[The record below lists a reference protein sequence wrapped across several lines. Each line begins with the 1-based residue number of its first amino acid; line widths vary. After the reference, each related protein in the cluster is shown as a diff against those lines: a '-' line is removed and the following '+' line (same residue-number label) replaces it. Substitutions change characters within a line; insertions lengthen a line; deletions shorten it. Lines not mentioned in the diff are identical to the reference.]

1 MLYLEQKP
9 SRPLSGLIRSLWYAH
24 APELPSERQRVL
36 PNGSTQ
42 FIITLAADHLTDCI
56 ADTLTPIP
64 PAILAGPRLQ
74 FEIVHTRDMAEL
86 VGIIFRPGGLG
97 PFLRHPVDAF
107 FEQSVPLDA
116 VWNQSALRE
125 RLHACSS
132 PSAMLSALDSLLL
145 QALNGQSLNR
155 KPTIEAALHS
165 LCRNSVRETAATIGV
180 SERRLHQLFREDVG
194 LSPKAWSRV
203 HRFQRALKA
212 LYKGTDLP
220 WDQLALDCGYYDQA
234 HFANDFHAFS
244 GVNPSTYIARRGQWT
259 NHIAF

>member
-9 SRPLSGLIRSLWYAH
+9 SPPLSGLIRSLWYAH
-24 APELPSERQRVL
+24 APDLPEERQRVF
-36 PNGSTQ
+36 PNGCTQ

-56 ADTLTPIP
+56 ADKLHSIP

-116 VWNQSALRE
+116 VWNQRAIRE
-125 RLHACSS
+125 HLHFCPS
-132 PSAMLSALDSLLL
+132 PSAKLSAIDSLLVKTL
-145 QALNGQSLNR
+145 KGGVRNR
-155 KPTIEAALHS
+155 KPIVEAALQF
-165 LCRNSVRETAATIGV
+165 LCHNSVRQTAASIGI
-180 SERRLHQLFREDVG
+180 SERRLHQIFREDVG
-194 LSPKAWSRV
+194 LSPKSWSRV
-203 HRFQRALKA
+203 HRFQRALRA
-212 LYKGTDLP
+212 LHRGTDLP
-220 WDQLALDCGYYDQA
+220 WDQLALDCGYYD
-234 HFANDFHAFS
+234 
-244 GVNPSTYIARRGQWT
+244 PSTYIARRGQWT